1 MTSKSKTLQAAFIGI
16 VIAAGIIGGVNILS
30 QNYLASS
37 SLSTSNSQ
45 GSGTTTIIS
54 GTKKPVSTG
63 VLAAQITDPPNV
75 PTGVT
80 NIFVSYSSIA
90 VHVEGVPDNSGWY
103 TIASNGTIDLMSVVN
118 VTKTLGSA
126 TVTSGLFTLVRIDI
140 TNATVTFMNN
150 NYPAQ
155 LSSNT
160 LLLPI
165 ISGGVAVESN
175 SSAGFLIQMSPTV
188 SMFQNGNSLGFVLI
202 PNAKSLPVPQGVW
215 NESWTQPGTVVS
227 EDNHDWLYHTNDTTS
242 GNITISG
249 ASFGF
254 HGLSVTVKNSGSSSV
269 TLSTISMSAK
279 VFSYINANT
288 EGGITTTTKTNDGYT
303 LLASFQILSN
313 GTLVQPSDSSE
324 QISSGYVLAAGQSQ
338 TFSYTSQISIPES
351 SDNGFASLQIATG
364 ASYLITVTTNY
375 GVQATY
381 TATA

>member
-1 MTSKSKTLQAAFIGI
+1 MVSKSKTLQAAFIGV

-30 QNYLASS
+30 QNFLASS
-37 SLSTSNSQ
+37 SLSTGSSS
-45 GSGTTTIIS
+45 SGTTTIVS
-54 GTKKPVSTG
+54 GTKKPLSTG

-80 NIFVSYSSIA
+80 SILVSYSSIE
-90 VHVEGVPDNSGWY
+90 VHAEGVPDNSGWY

-126 TVTSGLFTLVRIDI
+126 TVTSGLFTLVRVDI
-140 TNATVTFMNN
+140 TNATITYMNN

-155 LSSNT
+155 LSSQT

-165 ISGGVAVESN
+165 MSGGVAVESN
-175 SSAGFLIQMSPTV
+175 SSAGFLIQVSPTV
-188 SMFQNGNSLGFVLI
+188 SMFQSGSTLGFVLI

-215 NESWTQPGTVVS
+215 NESWTQPGTVIS
-227 EDNHDWLYHTNDTTS
+227 EDNHDWLYNTNDTTTGS
-242 GNITISG
+242 ITVSG
-249 ASFGF
+249 ASFI

-269 TLSTISMSAK
+269 TLSTVSMSAK

-288 EGGITTTTKTNDGYT
+288 EGGTTTTTKTSDGYT

-313 GTLVQPSDSSE
+313 GTLVQPGDSSE
-324 QISSGYVLAAGQSQ
+324 GVSTGYVLAAGQSQ
-338 TFSYTSQISIPES
+338 TFSYTSQISVPEG
-351 SDNGFASLQIATG
+351 SDNGFASLQITTG
-364 ASYLITVTTNY
+364 ASYLITVSTNY

-381 TATA
+381 SATA

>member
-1 MTSKSKTLQAAFIGI
+1 MVSKSKTLQAAFIGV

-30 QNYLASS
+30 QNFLASS
-37 SLSTSNSQ
+37 ALSTSSSS
-45 GSGTTTIIS
+45 SGTTTIIS

-63 VLAAQITDPPNV
+63 VLAAQITDPPNA

-80 NIFVSYSSIA
+80 SILVSYSSIE
-90 VHVEGVPDNSGWY
+90 VHAEGVPDNSGWY

-140 TNATVTFMNN
+140 TNATVTYMNN

-188 SMFQNGNSLGFVLI
+188 SMFPSGSTLGFVLV

-215 NESWTQPGTVVS
+215 NESWTQPGTVIS
-227 EDNHDWLYHTNDTTS
+227 EDNHDWLYNTNDTTTGS
-242 GNITISG
+242 ITISG
-249 ASFGF
+249 ASFI

-269 TLSTISMSAK
+269 TLSTVSMSAK

-288 EGGITTTTKTNDGYT
+288 EGGTTTTTTKTSDGYT

-313 GTLVQPSDSSE
+313 GTLVQPGDSSGD
-324 QISSGYVLAAGQSQ
+324 ISTGYVLAAGQSQ
-338 TFSYTSQISIPES
+338 TFSYTSQISVPEG
-351 SDNGFASLQIATG
+351 SDNSFASLQITTG
-364 ASYLITVTTNY
+364 ASYLITVSTSY

-381 TATA
+381 SATA